1 MTDESAV
8 TLRLWGRRARR
19 FVRWIGTRDR
29 HDRLAMWHL
38 DRLAEALAANGWRI
52 RRRFH
57 VTPATLRVGPTKHAP
72 ATEELTAVRFGR
84 WVYLARSS
92 PLPIPCGDLTNAV
105 TEIEHIIWRRLAKT
119 SPNTVP
125 RNEHHP

>member
-1 MTDESAV
+1 MIDESGQ

-38 DRLAEALAANGWRI
+38 DRLAEALAAKGWRTK
-52 RRRFH
+52 RRFN
-57 VTPATLRVGPTKHAP
+57 VSPATLRVGPTRHTP
-72 ATEELTAVRFGR
+72 ASEELTATHFGK

-92 PLPIPCGDLTNAV
+92 PRPIPCADLANAV
-105 TEIEHIIWRRLAKT
+105 REVERLIWRRLNQAIPT
-119 SPNTVP
+119 TPP
-125 RNEHHP
+125 QHERQR